1 MATRING
8 NEIVKTVYPPD
19 QSKIR
24 GYLMEA
30 PNLVK
35 EKAFHRDA
43 LGPLDRYLAT
53 RPGSGEAADA
63 IRHLQESPSIFKGD
77 YGAS

>member
-8 NEIVKTVYPPD
+8 NEIVRTVHPTD
-19 QSKIR
+19 HSKIN

-30 PNLVK
+30 PNLIK

-53 RPGSGEAADA
+53 RPGSGAAADA
-63 IRHLQESPSIFKGD
+63 IRCLQESPSIFKGEQ
-77 YGAS
+77 